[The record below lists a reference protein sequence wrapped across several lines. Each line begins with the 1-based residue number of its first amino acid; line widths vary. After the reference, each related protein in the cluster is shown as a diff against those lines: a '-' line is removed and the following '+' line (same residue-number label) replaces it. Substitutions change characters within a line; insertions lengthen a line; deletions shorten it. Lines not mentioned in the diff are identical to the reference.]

1 MSTSQPTEEP
11 SEKVYKLK
19 YQLLKR
25 CIKEIV
31 LENAALCDRA
41 SDMQHQIIIAQEERK
56 FLWKKFMSTQGNS
69 FAEDMLTNS
78 ATGQP
83 PEPKRPPKK
92 STTSQKS
99 SGGTSKARQTVS
111 RTKIR
116 RKTVDRTNSN
126 ENA

>member
-69 FAEDMLTNS
+69 FTEDMLTNS
-78 ATGQP
+78 ATGHL

-116 RKTVDRTNSN
+116 RKPADRTNSN
-126 ENA
+126 DNA

>member
-78 ATGQP
+78 ANGQP